1 MAILSVIKFQLNA
14 RVSGFQKNIF
24 SQKKRV
30 RFPSWPDI
38 FSRFVA
44 RYLNQFSQRSSY
56 SAKRGPSFSS
66 FDFSALHHFARSMS
80 SAHPSSTLECH
91 RPGKQT
97 KHDTEREND
106 MSLAVRKK
114 EDAIL
119 MTCSASIHKCLSRML
134 NARTQVTFLINTQ
147 TSSSSAARAAL
158 SSNTQQEYNN
168 PSRALLCYLPCSL
181 MRINFFP
188 HSSSFKG
195 TMIISSHAA
204 LSASLNH
211 FQGCWR
217 RRLHFPPRFAGRKL
231 LVWENDRT
239 LIFVISSS
247 EN

>member
-1 MAILSVIKFQLNA
+1 MSPAGQTNKAWHRA
-14 RVSGFQKNIF
+14 RE
-24 SQKKRV
+24 RY
-30 RFPSWPDI
+30 
-38 FSRFVA
+38 VA
-44 RYLNQFSQRSSY
+44 C
-56 SAKRGPSFSS
+56 G
-66 FDFSALHHFARSMS
+66 
-80 SAHPSSTLECH
+80 T
-91 RPGKQT
+91 
-97 KHDTEREND
+97 
-106 MSLAVRKK
+106 KK

-119 MTCSASIHKCLSRML
+119 MTCSASIHKCLTRML

-168 PSRALLCYLPCSL
+168 PSRALLCYLPCAL

-217 RRLHFPPRFAGRKL
+217 HFPPRFAGRKL